1 MTATSEKM
9 PLIADRPVSQGVAAD
24 IRAPGGKPIFDFLNS
39 AFRSL
44 INGRQERWN
53 QIVAEALVEIRDSAG
68 EPGADKALASEHFL
82 TVVTE
87 ATLIA
92 CRNHDEEKIRALRNA
107 VLHTA
112 LSDDGPDE
120 PVQLMFLR
128 LIDYLTPLHLVT
140 VALLNDPAA
149 WMEKHDVPDPRW
161 PVGTSS
167 TVIQYCV
174 PSLRGR
180 PDILEM
186 IVRDLQGAGL
196 VEQGYF
202 LRIPMSDAGIL
213 QAHTT
218 DSGRQFVRFIS
229 SM

>member
-1 MTATSEKM
+1 MAATSEDK
-9 PLIADRPVSQGVAAD
+9 PLIADRPVSQGLAAAT
-24 IRAPGGKPIFDFLNS
+24 RAPGGNPIFDFLNS
-39 AFRSL
+39 AFQSL
-44 INGRQERWN
+44 INGRQEKWN
-53 QIVAEALVEIRDSAG
+53 QIVAEALVEIRNRAG
-68 EPGADKALASEHFL
+68 EPGAEKILASEHFL

-92 CRNHDEEKIRALRNA
+92 CRNHDEGKIWALRNA

-112 LSDDGPDE
+112 LSDGPDE
-120 PVQLMFLR
+120 PLQLMFLR

-140 VALLNDPAA
+140 VALLNDPAE
-149 WMEKHDVPDPRW
+149 WMVKHDVPNPRW

-213 QAHTT
+213 QSHTT
-218 DSGRQFVRFIS
+218 DSGRLFVRFIS
-229 SM
+229 NI